1 MIERRI
7 TDLIG
12 SGYKRGLVFS
22 AGGSADLVL
31 AKVIATG
38 LVGAGFSRVD
48 LAQPLH
54 CRALSEIGLHSH
66 EGMFHALESEP
77 GLDPECVLRH
87 HSLLPADRIAER
99 HRGKGL
105 SISALLEWNHGSRYV
120 CATYGGGPLTLAKR
134 LDGDAPYYE
143 FGVGV
148 DGGGDSLTH
157 GDDEADRVVLAGY
170 KSGWPSSGPLLFI
183 AMGLGGDGGSK
194 PEEFDHVSLPGW
206 MSCGSQA
213 LDEEFASSVKEEL
226 SQLGLWN
233 NRPSAWT
240 NDDPIWGY
248 GFKVGQIISMAIQ
261 HEFPFDTH
269 SSRSDLV
276 RFPRRRELKLMN
288 KHLLREARF
297 FLHEACP

>member
-1 MIERRI
+1 VIEQRI
-7 TDLIG
+7 TNLIG
-12 SGYKRGLVFS
+12 TGYKRGLVFS
-22 AGGSADLVL
+22 AGGSADLIL

-38 LVGAGFSRVD
+38 LIDSGFSRVD

-54 CRALSEIGLHSH
+54 CRALSELRLHSE
-66 EGMFHALESEP
+66 EGVYHSLEPEI

-87 HSLLPADRIAER
+87 KETLPLSRILER
-99 HRGKGL
+99 DRGKGL

-120 CATYGGGPLTLAKR
+120 CATHGGGPLTLARR

-143 FGVGV
+143 FGIGV

-157 GDDEADRVVLAGY
+157 GDDEADRVVLEGY
-170 KSGWPSSGPLLFI
+170 KSGWPSSSPLLFI

-194 PEEFDHVSLPGW
+194 PEEFDHVSLSGW
-206 MSCGSQA
+206 MSCGLQA
-213 LDEEFASSVKEEL
+213 LDEDFALSVKEEL

-240 NDDPIWGY
+240 SDDPIWGY

-261 HEFPFDTH
+261 NEFPFDTD

-276 RFPRRRELKLMN
+276 RFPRRRELKIMN

-297 FLHEACP
+297 FLHEVYP